1 MDNDSKPIDRSDGNW
16 IQPEPQP
23 ATTSVLQEPAP
34 EARERDAEEMRS
46 FIQRYGLAMQ
56 AWVKTHGK
64 KPMPIVQDENGK
76 LRWVNR
82 DARKKLRKQRKT
94 K

>member
-1 MDNDSKPIDRSDGNW
+1 MD
-16 IQPEPQP
+16 E
-23 ATTSVLQEPAP
+23 QEQGKRTA
-34 EARERDAEEMRS
+34 DAEEMKS
-46 FIQRYGLAMQ
+46 FIQRYGLAME

-64 KPMPIVQDENGK
+64 RPMPIVEDPVTGK

-82 DARKKLRKQRKT
+82 DARKAFRKQQMKKRKT